1 MIENWTTEYLFWQE
15 IDFGFMLL
23 AMKLLKSR
31 KLNLGDGIGI
41 FAPSLPA
48 HVLFREKH
56 QSGIRNLEK
65 MGFRVIESSLMQ
77 SQQSQGYRSASAKE
91 RAAEFME
98 LITNPDVKALVST
111 IGGYNSSSLIPY
123 LDFQKIRAAQK
134 VICGYSDVTSLH
146 LAILHH
152 AGLSTFYGPAVMASF
167 GEYPD
172 VPVETRDS
180 FLAAVTDTTAYPRKI
195 LPPTQ
200 WSNHFRDAKT
210 TAWKTIPR
218 QYNENEGWQVLNAGS
233 VTGELLVCNL
243 NTLMSNAGTKH
254 FPDFKNKILLIET
267 ASGDM
272 GTEERLLRHL
282 DLLGVFDQISGLIFG
297 RIEFFQ
303 KLERDLTYYELIAE
317 IVGKRPY
324 PIIAEFDCSH
334 TVPMLTLAQMCRVE
348 IVAEM
353 PNRVDFTV
361 LEAMVS

>member
-1 MIENWTTEYLFWQE
+1 
-15 IDFGFMLL
+15 
-23 AMKLLKSR
+23 MKTLRAKKLK
-31 KLNLGDGIGI
+31 LGDGIGV

-56 QSGIRNLEK
+56 EWGIRNLEK
-65 MGFRVIESSLMQ
+65 MGFRVIESSLIK
-77 SQQSQGYRSASAKE
+77 SQKSQGYRSASAKE

-98 LITNPDVKALVST
+98 LIVNPDVKALVST

-123 LDFQKIRAAQK
+123 LDFAKIRESQK

-146 LAILHH
+146 LAILKY

-172 VPVETRDS
+172 VPQTTRDS
-180 FLAAVTDTTAYPRKI
+180 FLAAVTDTSSYPRQI
-195 LPPTQ
+195 TPPAQ
-200 WSNHFRDAKT
+200 WSHHFRDAKT
-210 TAWKTIPR
+210 NAWKTVPR
-218 QYNENEGWQVLNAGS
+218 QWSENAGWQVLNAGFAN
-233 VTGELLVCNL
+233 GELLICNL
-243 NTLMSNAGTKH
+243 STLMSNAGTKH

-303 KLERDLTYYELIAE
+303 KLERDLSYYDLIAE

-334 TVPMLTLAQMCRVE
+334 TVPMLTLAQMCRVA
-348 IVAEM
+348 IQAEM

-361 LEAMVS
+361 LEPMVSE